1 MLLSSFMKKILYI
14 WILLLMPFCTVFAGD
29 IVTVDTKQLPAA
41 AQKLITL
48 YFPGS
53 RISHIKVEDSFMRP
67 KKYEVLLTDRTE
79 IEFNGD
85 GEWMEIDC
93 YQMPVPKDLI
103 PAYIL
108 DWVAQNYTNVSI
120 VKIERDKKEVEVDL
134 DNGFSLTFNHKGELI
149 DFDD

>member
-1 MLLSSFMKKILYI
+1 MKKILYI

-29 IVTVDTKQLPAA
+29 IVTMDTKQLPAA

-93 YQMPVPKDLI
+93 YQML
-103 PAYIL
+103 
-108 DWVAQNYTNVSI
+108 
-120 VKIERDKKEVEVDL
+120 
-134 DNGFSLTFNHKGELI
+134 
-149 DFDD
+149 